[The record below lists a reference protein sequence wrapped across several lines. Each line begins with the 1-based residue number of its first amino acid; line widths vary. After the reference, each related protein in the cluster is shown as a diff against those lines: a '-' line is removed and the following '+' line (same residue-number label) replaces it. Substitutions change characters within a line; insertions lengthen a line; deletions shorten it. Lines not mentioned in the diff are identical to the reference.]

1 MFSVKIDG
9 KEYKIKF
16 GYRVLCKTDLIDK
29 VINTSKV
36 KEEDHIF
43 QSMIST
49 VAELMLAGLQ
59 KEHKEEFG
67 WETDSEKEEA
77 MDKVFELMD
86 KYEEESTEDK
96 PQDCYDLFEKLSG
109 ELLKNGF
116 LSKFTQSQKKTAEKV
131 NATKIPQ
138 DHKQK
143 K

>member
-29 VINTSKV
+29 VINISKEKGGNHV
-36 KEEDHIF
+36 F

-49 VAELMLAGLQ
+49 IAELLLAGLQ

-67 WETDSEKEEA
+67 WETDSEKEESL
-77 MDKVFELMD
+77 DKVFELMD
-86 KYEEESTEDK
+86 KYEDESTEEK
-96 PQDCYDLFEKLSG
+96 PQDCYDLFEKLSD

-116 LSKFTQSQKKTAEKV
+116 LSKITQSQKETAEKV